1 MRALKYLLCLSIVVI
16 LSGCA
21 TTTHVRTD
29 LSFTPKRAKLSKT
42 VLLEVPQETR
52 DYVAEAKYGWQAFR
66 IPVGQGVEANALAA
80 FGSVIEKVTL
90 EKGGESP
97 DRTIEVSIAPGTGI
111 RLGTF
116 TFSKNAFKIALKCD
130 VKTPDGKLMWSTNAT
145 AEASKRKAAGF
156 LGGPFGYS
164 AYTAAL
170 RDAAADAMQQALQ
183 KMADDL
189 YKAKAQAF

>member
-80 FGSVIEKVTL
+80 FGSVIEKVSHRTARL
-90 EKGGESP
+90 KYQLRQEQASDSGPSHSP
-97 DRTIEVSIAPGTGI
+97 RTPSKSHSSAMSRLPTGSSCGQLMPRQKPQKERPLVSSVGHSATRPIPLRYEMQLLMLCNRHFRKWLMTSTKPRHRHSEVDWN
-111 RLGTF
+111 L
-116 TFSKNAFKIALKCD
+116 
-130 VKTPDGKLMWSTNAT
+130 
-145 AEASKRKAAGF
+145 
-156 LGGPFGYS
+156 
-164 AYTAAL
+164 
-170 RDAAADAMQQALQ
+170 
-183 KMADDL
+183 
-189 YKAKAQAF
+189 